1 MGYLEHDGHEIDG
14 NDLRSSVNILMIIR
28 STNHRTKNLINKAKP
43 TKQPLTNPR
52 QVNLPFLLL
61 GILEWL
67 VVAEA
72 WFKVNERSNETVDL
86 GKKMVPD
93 IEQNISA

>member
-1 MGYLEHDGHEIDG
+1 
-14 NDLRSSVNILMIIR
+14 MIIH

-43 TKQPLTNPR
+43 IKQPLTNPR
-52 QVNLPFLLL
+52 QVNFPFPLL
-61 GILEWL
+61 GMLEWL

-72 WFKVNERSNETVDL
+72 WFKVDERSNETVDL

-93 IEQNISA
+93 IKQNSSG

>member
-1 MGYLEHDGHEIDG
+1 MT
-14 NDLRSSVNILMIIR
+14 SVDKLMLIR
-28 STNHRTKNLINKAKP
+28 STNHRTENLINKAKP
-43 TKQPLTNPR
+43 IKQPLTNPG

-61 GILEWL
+61 GMMEWL

-86 GKKMVPD
+86 GNLVPE
-93 IEQNISA
+93 IELRSSSG

>member
-1 MGYLEHDGHEIDG
+1 
-14 NDLRSSVNILMIIR
+14 V
-28 STNHRTKNLINKAKP
+28 K
-43 TKQPLTNPR
+43 
-52 QVNLPFLLL
+52 LPFLLL
-61 GILEWL
+61 GMMEWL

-93 IEQNISA
+93 KEQNSSGRQQCAVYSWRGMVWSV